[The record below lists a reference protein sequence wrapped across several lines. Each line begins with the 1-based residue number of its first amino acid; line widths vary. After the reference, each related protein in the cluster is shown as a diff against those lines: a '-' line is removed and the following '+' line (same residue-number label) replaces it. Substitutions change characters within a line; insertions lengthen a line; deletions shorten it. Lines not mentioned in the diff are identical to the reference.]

1 VTRESA
7 TQRVHDRLRA
17 VALLGRRIEEKAPRA
32 IGYLRAV
39 YYPLALLLVGYM
51 GYQAAREAELSE
63 VHWGALATAVFAA
76 LVWWVSLAR
85 GWASLVTDGPPQAVM
100 ATWCRTQVARY
111 LPGGIWHVAARAAT
125 VDGRVRDKL
134 GAVTAE
140 NVIVL
145 LVALGVGGVLASVYD
160 WRWLPLGVLLAVP
173 FIASRWLHNR
183 TKLSRSRIRRTT
195 ACHALGYIAYASV
208 GVLVQVAVSGS
219 GDLRTLAYVGGAA
232 CVAWAAGLVVVFAPG
247 GVGVRELVYI
257 GMLSGIY
264 PTIEL
269 QEAAV
274 TSRLVT
280 VLAEFGVLALISRP
294 RLKDRNG
301 DDLQGGEPEAGIRG
315 PANYSEHKKSFDEGG
330 AVA

>member
-1 VTRESA
+1 MTKESA
-7 TQRVHDRLRA
+7 VQLVHDRLRA
-17 VALLGRRIEEKAPRA
+17 FVALGQRVEKKAPRA
-32 IGYLRAV
+32 IAYLRAV

-51 GYQAAREAELSE
+51 GFKAAQEAELAE
-63 VHWGALATAVFAA
+63 VRWGALVAAVFAA
-76 LVWWVSLAR
+76 LLWWVCLAR
-85 GWASLVTDGPPQAVM
+85 GWASLVTDGSPQAVM

-140 NVIVL
+140 NMIVL
-145 LVALGVGGVLASVYD
+145 LVALGIGGGLASVYD
-160 WRWLPLGVLLAVP
+160 WRWLPLVVLLAAP
-173 FIASRWLHNR
+173 LFASSWLHTR
-183 TKLSRSRIRRTT
+183 TRLSRSRIRRTT
-195 ACHALGYIAYASV
+195 ACYVVGYLAYAAV
-208 GVLVQVAVSGS
+208 GVLVQVAVSGL
-219 GDLRTLAYVGGAA
+219 GDLRTLAYVAGAA
-232 CVAWAAGLVVVFAPG
+232 CVAWAVGLVVVVAPG

-294 RLKDRNG
+294 RRNNGSG
-301 DDLQGGEPEAGIRG
+301 DDSQEPEPESDRRS
-315 PANYSEHKKSFDEGG
+315 PQLL
-330 AVA
+330 